1 MRHFINKIVITI
13 LVIAALVIFAIVAQ
27 QALDEGKA
35 LRFFDSRVLIS
46 EADYKDY
53 QIDKYDLIIVKALS
67 SDKIKKDQVVAFYT
81 RENKYDFAKIKEIN
95 DTTIVL
101 EKADSSVV
109 NLSVDEIEGLYYKEK
124 IPKIGRFI
132 LYVRTTKGFF
142 ISLGIIFA
150 AIIILSVL
158 EKIIFQIKK
167 LFTKKDRNTTV
178 M

>member
-1 MRHFINKIVITI
+1 M
-13 LVIAALVIFAIVAQ
+13 
-27 QALDEGKA
+27 
-35 LRFFDSRVLIS
+35 
-46 EADYKDY
+46 
-53 QIDKYDLIIVKALS
+53 IIVKALS

>member
-1 MRHFINKIVITI
+1 MRNFINKLVITI
-13 LVIAALVIFAIVAQ
+13 LVIVTLVIFAIVAQ

-46 EADYKDY
+46 EDDYKDY
-53 QIDKYDLIIVKALS
+53 QIDKYDLIIVKTLS
-67 SDKIKKDQVVAFYT
+67 SDKLKKDQVVAFYT

-95 DTTIVL
+95 DATIVL
-101 EKADSSVV
+101 EKADASIINHSA
-109 NLSVDEIEGLYYKEK
+109 DEIEGLYYKEK

-132 LYVRTTKGFF
+132 LYVRTTKGFL

-150 AIIILSVL
+150 AIIILSLL
-158 EKIIFQIKK
+158 EKIIFQIKR

>member
-1 MRHFINKIVITI
+1 MNTTVEPNNDRSDTPSLGEYKEKGDYISRKNERAIINEHAHTSISLRDNGQINITAGEYSQYKLNHSGMNTEYAI
-13 LVIAALVIFAIVAQ
+13 ESGLIAN
-27 QALDEGKA
+27 
-35 LRFFDSRVLIS
+35 RR
-46 EADYKDY
+46 
-53 QIDKYDLIIVKALS
+53 
-67 SDKIKKDQVVAFYT
+67 
-81 RENKYDFAKIKEIN
+81 
-95 DTTIVL
+95 
-101 EKADSSVV
+101 